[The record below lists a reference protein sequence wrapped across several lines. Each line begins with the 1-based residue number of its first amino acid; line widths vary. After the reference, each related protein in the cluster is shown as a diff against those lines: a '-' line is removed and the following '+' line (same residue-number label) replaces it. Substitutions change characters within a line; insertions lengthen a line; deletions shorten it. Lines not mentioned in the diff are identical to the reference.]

1 MVMFGELQFRRLL
14 PAFCCALALFWT
26 VAATAQPASAG
37 SESRKY
43 TLEGA
48 VINLVTGTPL
58 SRVLVEIM
66 GNSQRTALTDQDG
79 RFQFEGMTAG
89 QQVIVARKPG
99 FYGSRN
105 ELRRNGSYL
114 TVDLGPQTGPIT
126 IKMVPES
133 IISGHVENA
142 DGDPLENALV
152 RILTPFMKQG
162 RRQWMPQSQAVTD
175 EDGNFR
181 VAGLFSRFQVEV
193 QANRARGASKEG
205 YPAVVYYPGVYDM
218 SSAMSL
224 QLAHGQQI
232 DLQFQVKR
240 ESVFKLSGSI
250 SGQGAAE
257 DVNVRI
263 RTRSGEDVFL
273 MRSTSRQPGAFEI
286 AGIPAGAYVI
296 EGRTRRNGNN
306 NSPVLYGELPVTVTG
321 NMTGLHLAVR
331 PILPVAISVRAEST
345 LPPAEG
351 QTDAAAIA
359 RSVRVQFHSTDSA
372 FRDNQSSYDTRD
384 DRPVMEVRDLFPGSY
399 AVEINS
405 WGRWYVQSAR
415 SGSVNLLHDLLVVP
429 RNAGVEPIELVL
441 RDDGGTVTGTVRA
454 DKPEFS
460 AVLVA
465 PEFAPMQP
473 PRIVTTD
480 RSGHFSV
487 ESLAPGNY
495 RVFAFDSL
503 EQVEYSNPQALRQY
517 DFKAVR
523 VSVVPGGSADL
534 SLELIQA
541 GEP

>member
-1 MVMFGELQFRRLL
+1 MFLAFKFRRR
-14 PAFCCALALFWT
+14 PAAFCCALLALLWT
-26 VAATAQPASAG
+26 VAAAAQVLSAG
-37 SESRKY
+37 SDSRKY
-43 TLEGA
+43 TLEGT
-48 VINLVTGTPL
+48 VINQMTGAPL

-66 GNSQRTALTDQDG
+66 GNSQRTALTDSDG
-79 RFQFEGMTAG
+79 RFQFEGMAAG
-89 QQVIVARKPG
+89 SQVIVARKPG

-105 ELRRNGSYL
+105 ESRRNGSFL
-114 TVDLGPQTGPIT
+114 TVDLGPQTAPIT
-126 IKMVPES
+126 IRMIPES

-142 DGDPLENALV
+142 EGEPLENALV
-152 RILTPFMKQG
+152 RVLTPFMKQG

-193 QANRARGASKEG
+193 QANRARGVSKEG

-218 SSAMSL
+218 ASAMPL
-224 QLAHGQQI
+224 RLAHGQQI

-240 ESVFKLSGSI
+240 ERVYKLSGTV

-273 MRSTSRQPGAFEI
+273 MRSIGRQPGTFEI
-286 AGIPAGAYVI
+286 TGVPAGSYVV
-296 EGRTRRNGNN
+296 EGRTRRTGNN

-321 NMTGLHLAVR
+321 DMAGLHLTVR
-331 PILPVAISVRAEST
+331 PILPVPISVRAEST

-372 FRDNQSSYDTRD
+372 FRDNQSSSDMRD
-384 DRPVMEVRDLFPGSY
+384 DRPVLEVRDLFPGSY
-399 AVEINS
+399 AVEINA

-415 SGSVNLLHDLLVVP
+415 SGSVNLLHDLLIVP
-429 RNAGVEPIELVL
+429 RTAGVEPIEVVL
-441 RDDGGTVTGTVRA
+441 RDDGGSVTGMVRSE
-454 DKPEFS
+454 KPEFA

-473 PRIVTTD
+473 PRIVTAD

-495 RVFAFDSL
+495 KVFAFDSL
-503 EQVEYSNPQALRQY
+503 EPVEYSNPQALRQY

-523 VSVVPGGSADL
+523 VSVTPGSSADVN
-534 SLELIQA
+534 LELIQA